1 MVISVNNNLTFTS
14 KTARNG
20 HIAIH
25 QRQRSEKEKETEK
38 KVVTGGGAV
47 AATTAAA
54 RTKAAKSGLSMF
66 DATSRMKNIT
76 NATKTASTVAKETK
90 GLWAK
95 VVENA
100 KWAKNAVIGWGTKFQ
115 NWRAIKPLVNSTM
128 FKFGAGALGYGFG
141 FVTLISG
148 LSDIGKVATEAIE
161 SQTKKD

>member
-14 KTARNG
+14 KTVRKG
-20 HIAIH
+20 RIAIH

-100 KWAKNAVIGWGTKFQ
+100 KWAKNAVINWGSKLKNT
-115 NWRAIKPLVNSTM
+115 RMLKPLINSKL
-128 FKFGAGALGYGFG
+128 FQFGAGFLGYGFG

-148 LSDIGKVATEAIE
+148 LSDISKVTTDVIE
-161 SQTKKD
+161 KQTHKN